1 VNRIEDRLRDAFA
14 AAAET
19 VQPESLAGLPEPSHM
34 TKRRHVAALAAAAA
48 VAVVVVGASVIA
60 PLALGGDHR
69 APSAPGG
76 AAVPSPSPSVSPN
89 GASTSA
95 ISVPAV
101 VGASVAQAE
110 ALLSGA
116 GLHVTVRALPNA
128 TDAPGTVTEQV
139 PAGTVM
145 EQIPAGG
152 TFVASGAAVTVLV
165 AVGSG
170 SSATI
175 TLPPPRLVTIAQ
187 FAVTIAIE
195 QLWQPAGCSGWCTV
209 SPSYSGVDGF
219 VDVSPL
225 LEPLGLHAACTRIA
239 SSSPYFVDSSGQLHP
254 MARTYG
260 SHPQITYRS
269 IDGQPGCLI
278 VPSGDAPV
286 WRQLYGGPALRDSS
300 LLVEYRKPLRAPA
313 GNYLN
318 ILQISTDPGHLQQI
332 ADSVQ
337 LHH

>member
-19 VQPESLAGLPEPSHM
+19 VQPESVAGLPEPSHT

-69 APSAPGG
+69 ASSSPGA
-76 AAVPSPSPSVSPN
+76 AAVPSVSAS
-89 GASTSA
+89 GASASA
-95 ISVPAV
+95 ISVPFV

-116 GLHVTVRALPNA
+116 GLDVTVQALANA
-128 TDAPGTVTEQV
+128 TAAPGTVIEQI

-145 EQIPAGG
+145 EQVPAGG
-152 TFVASGAAVTVLV
+152 TFVASGAAVTVVV
-165 AVGSG
+165 AIGSG
-170 SSATI
+170 SLATI
-175 TLPPPRLVTIAQ
+175 TLAPPRLVTMAQ

-195 QLWQPAGCSGWCTV
+195 QIWQGSSTY
-209 SPSYSGVDGF
+209 YSGVDGF
-219 VDVSPL
+219 VEASSFL
-225 LEPLGLHAACTRIA
+225 QPLGLDAACAAIA
-239 SSSPYFVDSSGQLHP
+239 SQH
-254 MARTYG
+254 AYG

-278 VPSGDAPV
+278 MPSGDAPV
-286 WRQLYGGPALRDSS
+286 WFRLYGGPALRDSS
-300 LLVEYRKPLRAPA
+300 MLVAYRKALRAPA

-318 ILQISTDPGHLQQI
+318 ILQISTDPAHLQQI
-332 ADSVQ
+332 VDSVQ

>member
-1 VNRIEDRLRDAFA
+1 MNRIEDRLRDAFA

-19 VQPESLAGLPEPSHM
+19 VQPESVAVLPEPSHT

-48 VAVVVVGASVIA
+48 AAVVVVGASVIA
-60 PLALGGDHR
+60 PLALGGDHG
-69 APSAPGG
+69 APSALGG
-76 AAVPSPSPSVSPN
+76 AAVPSPSVPAS
-89 GASTSA
+89 GASASA
-95 ISVPAV
+95 IFVPFV

-116 GLHVTVRALPNA
+116 GLDVTVQALANA
-128 TDAPGTVTEQV
+128 TDAPGTVTEQI

-152 TFVASGAAVTVLV
+152 TLVASGAAVTVMV
-165 AVGSG
+165 AAGSG

-175 TLPPPRLVTIAQ
+175 TLAPPRLVTMAQ
-187 FAVTIAIE
+187 VAVTIAIE
-195 QLWQPAGCSGWCTV
+195 RIWQPNSGEGPG
-209 SPSYSGVDGF
+209 SPTYYSGVDGF
-219 VDVSPL
+219 VEASPFL
-225 LEPLGLHAACTRIA
+225 QPLGLHAACTAIA
-239 SSSPYFVDSSGQLHP
+239 SQH
-254 MARTYG
+254 AYG

-278 VPSGDAPV
+278 MPSGDAPV
-286 WRQLYGGPALRDSS
+286 WYRLYGGPALRDSS
-300 LLVEYRKPLRAPA
+300 MLVAYRKALRAPA

-318 ILQISTDPGHLQQI
+318 ILQISTDPAHLQQI
-332 ADSVQ
+332 VDSVQ

>member
-19 VQPESLAGLPEPSHM
+19 VRRESVAGLPEPSH
-34 TKRRHVAALAAAAA
+34 TTRRRHVSALAAAAA
-48 VAVVVVGASVIA
+48 VAVVAVAASVIT
-60 PLALGGDHR
+60 PLALAGDHR
-69 APSAPGG
+69 APSAPGA
-76 AAVPSPSPSVSPN
+76 AAVPSPSRSPSPSPSAPAS
-89 GASTSA
+89 GASA
-95 ISVPAV
+95 VSVPFV
-101 VGASVAQAE
+101 VGASVAQAQ
-110 ALLSGA
+110 ALLSAA
-116 GLHVTVRALPNA
+116 GLDVTVQALANA
-128 TDAPGTVTEQV
+128 AAAPGTVIEQI

-152 TFVASGAAVTVLV
+152 TVVASGAGVTVMV

-175 TLPPPRLVTIAQ
+175 TLAPPRLVTMAQ

-195 QLWQPAGCSGWCTV
+195 QIWQGSSTY
-209 SPSYSGVDGF
+209 YSGVDGF
-219 VDVSPL
+219 VEASAFI
-225 LEPLGLHAACTRIA
+225 EPLGLRAACTAIA
-239 SSSPYFVDSSGQLHP
+239 SHH
-254 MARTYG
+254 AYG

-269 IDGQPGCLI
+269 IGGQPGCLI
-278 VPSGDAPV
+278 MPSGDAPV
-286 WRQLYGGPALRDSS
+286 WFQLYGGPALRDSS
-300 LLVEYRKPLRAPA
+300 LLVAYRKALREPA

-318 ILQISTDPGHLQQI
+318 ILEIDTDPAHLQQI